1 LGSLDFQGEC
11 AIFPKTLWIATA
23 VLCALATW
31 LYFARVL
38 IPRQIA
44 DAAVH
49 SRPRGNLSDLYPRWL
64 GARELLLRGRDP
76 YSPAVT
82 REIQQGYY
90 GRALESSRPND
101 PKDQQ
106 GFAYPVYVAFCL
118 APTIHLP
125 FETVRKGFFWVL
137 LGLTA
142 ATIPLWLRLLRWPL
156 PSWAQAGLII
166 LTIGSLPV
174 MQGLKLQQI
183 TLFVAA
189 LLAAALA
196 LLSWDQLIAAGVV
209 LAVATIK
216 PQLSGFL
223 LLWLLFWT
231 VSDWRRRGALA
242 VSFLV
247 SMSIL
252 VGLSE
257 WYLPHWIQRFWHAV
271 HEYQAYTGA
280 MSVTDTLMLGV
291 SKGIFWTRALELL
304 VFAVLI
310 CASWKERRMEAQTE
324 AFGMTASMVLAL
336 TVLLVPT
343 HDPYNQVLLIPAL
356 LLLFKVRNTMWR
368 RSIVHRVC
376 FAIMAGLALWPWMAS
391 AVLAAL
397 SFVLP
402 RQTVEQFWAVPFW
415 TVIQIPV
422 GVAALMLAR
431 YYQTAFAVPAGE
443 GSS

>member
-1 LGSLDFQGEC
+1 MNGH
-11 AIFPKTLWIATA
+11 AIFAKPLWLLLAAAICA
-23 VLCALATW
+23 VGMWTYAD
-31 LYFARVL
+31 RVL
-38 IPRQIA
+38 IPYQEA

-49 SRPRGNLSDLYPRWL
+49 ERPRGNLSDLYPRWL

-90 GRALESSRPND
+90 GRPLDRARPGD

-118 APTIHLP
+118 GPTIHLR
-125 FETVRKGFFWVL
+125 FEIVRKGFSWVL

-142 ATIPLWLRLLRWPL
+142 ATVPLWLRLLHWPL
-156 PSWAQAGLII
+156 PPWAQAALVI

-189 LLAAALA
+189 LLAVAMA
-196 LLSWDQLIAAGVV
+196 LLASDRLIAAGVV

-216 PQLSGFL
+216 PQLAGLL
-223 LLWLLFWT
+223 LLWLMIWT
-231 VSDWRRRGALA
+231 VSDWRRRYRLA

-247 SMSIL
+247 AMAIL
-252 VGLSE
+252 MGASE
-257 WYLPHWIQRFWHAV
+257 WYLPHWIQRFWRAV
-271 HEYQAYTGA
+271 REYQAYTGA
-280 MSVTDTLMLGV
+280 MSVMDRLIGGASTGT
-291 SKGIFWTRALELL
+291 FWTHALELL
-304 VFAVLI
+304 AFAVMM
-310 CASWKERRMEAQTE
+310 CACWKERRQGAQTG
-324 AFGMTASMVLAL
+324 AFGLTVSLALAL

-343 HDPYNQVLLIPAL
+343 YAPYNQVLLLPAL
-356 LLLFKVRNTMWR
+356 LLLFEERRTIWR
-368 RSIVHRVC
+368 RSIVNRALV
-376 FAIMAGLALWPWMAS
+376 AITTCLVLWPWMAS
-391 AVLAAL
+391 TMLAVF

-402 RQTVEQFWAVPFW
+402 RQIVEEYWAVPFW

-422 GVAALMLAR
+422 GVAALMLAH
-431 YYQTAFAVPAGE
+431 YYQETFAVPAGR
-443 GSS
+443 SSS